1 MIENMEGFE
10 VDRTVAALQ
19 LKYATASAVGTL
31 FFPRG
36 ALQGY
41 AVGRSLID
49 GQLLNSFTWE
59 TKNLG
64 LRPSRTVGMRMR
76 IAEPDVGPPAIIS
89 FKRLGIV
96 QVHLDVVAE
105 ADASGDYHLELKRGS
120 FLLAQSRVIGAN
132 VDVHVEL
139 AVTLDPVIGAY
150 ELRLNEQT
158 EFEGANVDT
167 GSAGCDTIAHKLD
180 VNAGSATSVWVV
192 DDVLYDDDFHFNGD
206 AVVCGSLPSGAG
218 RSAQFIPLT
227 GQNYA
232 NVDDVDANDSDAS
245 YVKLAGGA
253 LGLDLYVM
261 DHPRYAVGDPLA
273 MKIAVI
279 SKLEAAGVAHIQP
292 TFADDVDDGAQD
304 VISVDTT
311 SYAYYSSIM
320 VVNPISGDGWR
331 LADAMRGQVGVERV
345 T

>member
-1 MIENMEGFE
+1 
-10 VDRTVAALQ
+10 
-19 LKYATASAVGTL
+19 
-31 FFPRG
+31 
-36 ALQGY
+36 
-41 AVGRSLID
+41 
-49 GQLLNSFTWE
+49 
-59 TKNLG
+59 
-64 LRPSRTVGMRMR
+64 
-76 IAEPDVGPPAIIS
+76 
-89 FKRLGIV
+89 
-96 QVHLDVVAE
+96 
-105 ADASGDYHLELKRGS
+105 
-120 FLLAQSRVIGAN
+120 
-132 VDVHVEL
+132 
-139 AVTLDPVIGAY
+139 
-150 ELRLNEQT
+150 
-158 EFEGANVDT
+158 
-167 GSAGCDTIAHKLD
+167 